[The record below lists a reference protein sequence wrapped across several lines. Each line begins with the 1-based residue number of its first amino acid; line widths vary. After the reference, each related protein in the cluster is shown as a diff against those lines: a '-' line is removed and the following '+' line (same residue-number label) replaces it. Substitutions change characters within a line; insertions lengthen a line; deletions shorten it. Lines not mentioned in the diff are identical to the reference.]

1 MITKWIESRDIWL
14 YQSELDFRKQMNGL
28 IAIIETH
35 LNMPPHDGSIY
46 LFTNRKRDKLK
57 LLVWDRN
64 GFILACKRLEKGKFD
79 VGTTTHS
86 QRNKHIEISL
96 DQLTMLIAGMPIVWL
111 GKDKEKQV
119 EFS

>member
-1 MITKWIESRDIWL
+1 MIDSWQDRPIWL
-14 YQSELDFRKQMNGL
+14 YKPVLDFRKQMNGL
-28 IAIIETH
+28 ISIIETH
-35 LNMPPHDGSIY
+35 LNKSPNDGSMY

-79 VGTTTHS
+79 VGTTTPS
-86 QRNKHIEISL
+86 QASQHIEISL
-96 DQLTMLIAGMPIVWL
+96 EQFTMLIAGMPIVWL

-119 EFS
+119 KFS